1 MSVESSSAPAPA
13 RHRRSTGTEQQPDVI
28 ALRPLATPLP
38 LAFLGLAVATTA
50 FATVQVGWLPSSQNV
65 VVAFGVVV
73 FAVPLQLVAAT
84 LGFLARDPVAG
95 TGTGVLAGTW
105 AATCVVTLA
114 DPAHATHPGLGIVLL
129 AAGVVLLVPAAAGLA
144 KLAAVGVLVVA
155 ALRFAVTG
163 VYEVSGS
170 HTWMTVSGW
179 VGLALGAVAVYAAL
193 AFELEGAYDRTVLPT
208 GRRTPVTDQG
218 PPGVRAQL

>member
-1 MSVESSSAPAPA
+1 MTLEPSTAPAPA
-13 RHRRSTGTEQQPDVI
+13 QHRRPTGSEQPPDVV

-38 LAFLGLAVATTA
+38 LAFLGLAVATTS
-50 FATVQVGWLPSSQNV
+50 FATVQVGWLSPQQNV

-73 FAVPLQLVAAT
+73 FAVPLQLVAAA

-95 TGTGVLAGTW
+95 TGVGVLAGTW
-105 AATCVVTLA
+105 AATCVVSIA
-114 DPAHATHPGLGIVLL
+114 KPAHATHPGLGIVLL
-129 AAGVVLLVPAAAGLA
+129 CAAAVLLVPAAAGLA
-144 KLAAVGVLVVA
+144 KLAAVGVLAVA

-163 VYEVSGS
+163 VYEVTAS

-179 VGLALGAVAVYAAL
+179 VGIALGVVAVYAAL

>member
-1 MSVESSSAPAPA
+1 MTLESSTPPAPA
-13 RHRRSTGTEQQPDVI
+13 RHRRPTGSEQPPDVV

-38 LAFLGLAVATTA
+38 LAFLGLAVATTS
-50 FATVQVGWLPSSQNV
+50 FATVQVGWLSPQQNV

-73 FAVPLQLVAAT
+73 FAVPLQLVAAA

-95 TGTGVLAGTW
+95 TGVGVLAGTW
-105 AATCVVTLA
+105 AATCVVSIA
-114 DPAHATHPGLGIVLL
+114 NPAHATHPGLGIVLL
-129 AAGVVLLVPAAAGLA
+129 CAAAVLLVPAAAGLA
-144 KLAAVGVLVVA
+144 KLAAVGVLAVA

-163 VYEVSGS
+163 VYEVTAS

-179 VGLALGAVAVYAAL
+179 VGIALGVVAVYAAL

>member
-1 MSVESSSAPAPA
+1 MSAEPSSPPAQ
-13 RHRRSTGTEQQPDVI
+13 HRRSTGTEQRADVVV
-28 ALRPLATPLP
+28 LRPLATPLP

-50 FATVQVGWLPSSQNV
+50 FATVQVGWLPPSQNV

-84 LGFLARDPVAG
+84 LGFMARDPVAG
-95 TGTGVLAGTW
+95 TGVGVLAGTW

-114 DPAHATHPGLGIVLL
+114 DPTHPTHPGLGIVLL
-129 AAGVVLLVPAAAGLA
+129 AAGAVLLVPAAAGLA
-144 KLAAVGVLVVA
+144 KLAAVGVIVVA

-163 VYEVSGS
+163 VYEVGGS
-170 HTWMTVSGW
+170 HTWMAVSGW

-208 GRRTPVTDQG
+208 GRRTPVSDQG
-218 PPGVRAQL
+218 PPGVRSQL